1 MNIIFEKVPSGSFTY
16 KTYNLILPKNEI
28 TWVKLFDFLEKKT
41 DIPSEY
47 FKLRWGKHMFTLD
60 SEPFNYNNFKNCPG
74 KRDDYL
80 IFSVDYNFD
89 KIRKKR
95 EERKFKIGIL
105 ESSIRSLSASG
116 QTVTDLMMEL
126 NDLKSTVL

>member
-60 SEPFNYNNFKNCPG
+60 
-74 KRDDYL
+74 
-80 IFSVDYNFD
+80 
-89 KIRKKR
+89 
-95 EERKFKIGIL
+95 
-105 ESSIRSLSASG
+105 
-116 QTVTDLMMEL
+116 
-126 NDLKSTVL
+126 